1 MSDAQRTEGKFGFTE
16 EPIRRGSPE
25 GSVGLDLR
33 GNFHRAA
40 DVASD
45 VPAREIA
52 RRGK

>member
-1 MSDAQRTEGKFGFTE
+1 MSEVRRNPFASTE

-25 GSVGLDLR
+25 GIVGLDLR
-33 GNFHRAA
+33 GNFHRAV

-45 VPAREIA
+45 VSAREIA

>member
-1 MSDAQRTEGKFGFTE
+1 MSEARATQSKFEFTE
-16 EPIRRGSPE
+16 EPIRRGS
-25 GSVGLDLR
+25 SQATIGLNLR

-45 VPAREIA
+45 VPAGEIA